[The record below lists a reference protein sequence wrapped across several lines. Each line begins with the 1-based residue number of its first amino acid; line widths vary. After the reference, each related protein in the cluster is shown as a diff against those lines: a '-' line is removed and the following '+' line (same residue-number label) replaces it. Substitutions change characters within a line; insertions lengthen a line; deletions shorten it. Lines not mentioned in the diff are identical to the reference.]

1 VLCRPVLTIVTPAKV
16 MMVGAAELLLMTH
29 GAKVLTVS
37 LIAFAAAPPP
47 PTAPGTMRALPSM

>member
-1 VLCRPVLTIVTPAKV
+1 VLAIVTPAKV

-29 GAKVLTVS
+29 GATVLTVS
-37 LIAFAAAPPP
+37 LIAFAVTP